1 MTWHDVVVQALRNCG
16 GLADLTPQ
24 LYSEVQTVAA
34 EAGKKL
40 PRTWKAL
47 VRDTLEAGCPEC
59 PGFHHRG
66 EFFRMLDNG
75 KGRWALRNYKFPDL
89 ETLL

>member
-1 MTWHDVVVQALRNCG
+1 MTWHDIVFQALKNCG
-16 GLADLTPQ
+16 GQADLTPQ

-40 PRTWKAL
+40 PPTWKSV
-47 VRDTLEAGCPEC
+47 VRDTLEAGCPES

-66 EFFRMLDNG
+66 AFFRMLGEG
-75 KGRWALRNYKFPDL
+75 KWALRNYKLPDL